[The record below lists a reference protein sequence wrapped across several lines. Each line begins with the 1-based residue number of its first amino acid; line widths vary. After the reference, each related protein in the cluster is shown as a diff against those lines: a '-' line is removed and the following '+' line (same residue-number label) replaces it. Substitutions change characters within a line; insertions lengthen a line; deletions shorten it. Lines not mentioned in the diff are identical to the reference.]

1 MRMDLTGRVYA
12 VSGGGSG
19 IGRATVELL
28 RSRGGDVAAVDRDRA
43 RLEEVAAACGAFALV
58 ADVGDEEAVRAAFA
72 AIDARFG
79 RLDGALSNAGIA
91 RVEGLLHTETAASWD
106 EVIRVNLR
114 GTFLFAREALA
125 RMVEAGRG
133 SLVCTSS
140 VVSTAAIGG
149 GTNAYTASKG
159 AIAALVRQLA
169 VDYGPLG
176 IRINAVAPGATDTP
190 LMWDTT
196 PPDQVEP
203 IRHIIDAAVPLGRLG
218 SPLDVAQTVAWLL
231 SDEAAYVTGV
241 ELLVDGGTNAKS
253 TLPV

>member
-1 MRMDLTGRVYA
+1 MELAGRVYA

-28 RSRGGDVAAVDRDRA
+28 RSLGGEVAAIDRDRG
-43 RLEEVAAACGAFALV
+43 RVEEVAAGCGAFPIV
-58 ADVGDEEAVRAAFA
+58 ADVGDEEAVRAAFT
-72 AIDARFG
+72 AIDERYG

-91 RVEGLLHTETAASWD
+91 RVEGLIHAEPSSLWD

-114 GTFLFAREALA
+114 GTFLVAREALA
-125 RMVEAGRG
+125 RMAKAGRG

-140 VVSTAAIGG
+140 VVATAAIIG

-159 AIAALVRQLA
+159 AISALVRQLA

-176 IRINAVAPGATDTP
+176 IRVNAVAPGATDTP

-203 IRHIIDAAVPLGRLG
+203 TRAIIHGAVPMGRLAW
-218 SPLDVAQTVAWLL
+218 PRDVAQAVAWLL
-231 SDEAAYVTGV
+231 SDDAAYVTGV

>member
-1 MRMDLTGRVYA
+1 MDLAGRVYA

-28 RSRGGDVAAVDRDRA
+28 RARGGEVAAIDRDRG
-43 RLEEVAAACGAFALV
+43 RVEEVAAACGALPLI
-58 ADVGDEEAVRAAFA
+58 ADVSDEDAVRSAFA
-72 AIDARFG
+72 AIDERFG

-91 RVEGLLHTETAASWD
+91 RVEGLMHAETAALWD
-106 EVIRVNLR
+106 EVIGVNLR
-114 GTFLFAREALA
+114 GTFLVAREALA
-125 RMVEAGRG
+125 RMAKVGRG

-140 VVSTAAIGG
+140 VVATAAIIG

-159 AIAALVRQLA
+159 AISALVRQLA

-176 IRINAVAPGATDTP
+176 IRVNAVAPGATETP

-203 IRHIIDAAVPLGRLG
+203 TRQIIHGAVPLGRLAW
-218 SPLDVAQTVAWLL
+218 PKDVAEAVVWLL
-231 SDEAAYVTGV
+231 SDDAAYVTGV

>member
-1 MRMDLTGRVYA
+1 MELSGRVFA

-19 IGRATVELL
+19 IGRSTVELL
-28 RSRGGDVAAVDRDRA
+28 RSRGADVAALDRDRA
-43 RLEEVAAACGAFALV
+43 RVEEVAATCGALALV
-58 ADVGDEEAVRAAFA
+58 ADVSDEEAVRAAFTT
-72 AIDARFG
+72 IDQRFG

-91 RVEGLLHTETAASWD
+91 RVEGLLHTESAASWD

-125 RMVEAGRG
+125 RMVKGGRG

-140 VVSTAAIGG
+140 VVSTAAIAG

-159 AIAALVRQLA
+159 AITALVRQLA

-203 IRHIIDAAVPLGRLG
+203 VRQIINGAVPMGRLG
-218 SPLDVAQTVAWLL
+218 SPLDVAHVVVWLL

>member
-1 MRMDLTGRVYA
+1 MDLTGRVYA

-28 RSRGGDVAAVDRDRA
+28 RSRGAEVAFIERDQRRAEDVARS
-43 RLEEVAAACGAFALV
+43 CGALGLV
-58 ADVGDEEAVRAAFA
+58 ADVGDEDAVRAAFSQ
-72 AIDARFG
+72 IDDRFG
-79 RLDGALSNAGIA
+79 KLDGALSNAGIA
-91 RVEGLLHTETAASWD
+91 RVEGLLHDERTASWN
-106 EVIRVNLR
+106 EVIGTNLQ
-114 GTFLFAREALA
+114 GTFVFAREALI
-125 RMVEAGRG
+125 RMAKAGRG

-140 VVSTAAIGG
+140 VVATAAIAG

-176 IRINAVAPGATDTP
+176 IRVNAVAPGATDTP

-196 PPDQVEP
+196 APDQIEP
-203 IRHIIDAAVPLGRLG
+203 VRKIIHDSVPLGRLAR
-218 SPLDVAQTVAWLL
+218 PIDVAYAVAWLL